1 MLPMSTLLACPS
13 CACHVERIETE
24 CPHCGATIERSSTG
38 SVARTAGA
46 VVLGLAVATSALAA
60 CGDDVQSDYGAGAS
74 VPEGGGPVEGGG
86 NAGGSSA
93 GGAPVGGG
101 TAGAAN
107 VGGSGGSVQS
117 DYGAA
122 PSD

>member
-1 MLPMSTLLACPS
+1 MSSLLACPS
-13 CACHVERIETE
+13 CSCHFERIETA
-24 CPHCGATIERSSTG
+24 CPHCGAAIERSSNG

-46 VVLGLAVATSALAA
+46 VVLGLAIATSALAA

-74 VPEGGGPVEGGG
+74 VPEGGGAVDGGG
-86 NAGGSSA
+86 NAGGSDA
-93 GGAPVGGG
+93 GGAPVGGA
-101 TAGAAN
+101 TAGAPG
-107 VGGSGGSVQS
+107 VGGSGGTVQS